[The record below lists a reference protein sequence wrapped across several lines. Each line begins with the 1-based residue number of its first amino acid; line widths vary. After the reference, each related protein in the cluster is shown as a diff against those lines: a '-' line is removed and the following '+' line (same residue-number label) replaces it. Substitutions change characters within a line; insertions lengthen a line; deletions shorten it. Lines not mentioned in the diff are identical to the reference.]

1 MSRNGTFHVAAF
13 AACTAAVTVV
23 GWWLIPVLAA
33 VWVRVLPRGSARAT
47 TCGLGAACG
56 WALLLVWDAACG
68 PVAAVARRVGGVF
81 QIPGWAFVA
90 LTLLFAAL
98 LGMTGAIAA
107 GKSRS
112 R

>member
-1 MSRNGTFHVAAF
+1 MSRGGALHVVAF
-13 AACTAAVTVV
+13 AACTSAVTVV

-33 VWVRVLPRGSARAT
+33 VWVRVLPRGGARAV

-68 PVAAVARRVGGVF
+68 PAAAVGRRVGGVF
-81 QIPGWAFVA
+81 QMPGWAFVA

>member
-1 MSRNGTFHVAAF
+1 MSRNSTLHVAAF
-13 AACTAAVTVV
+13 AACTAAVTAV

-68 PVAAVARRVGGVF
+68 PAGAVARRVGGVF
-81 QIPGWAFVA
+81 QLPGWAFVA

-98 LGMTGAIAA
+98 LGTTGAIAA
-107 GKSRS
+107 GKPRG